1 MAVAL
6 HDIQSIQQFDSK
18 DTSGINVRWKRW
30 FRAFELY
37 AEGKDVSDPD
47 QKKVTAFHSAAM
59 DVQDVFFTF
68 KLPNGEVDNAYA
80 KAKDGLTKYFSPL
93 SNVPF
98 ERHKFRTTVQG
109 QGESVE
115 QYIMRV

>member
-47 QKKVTAFHSAAM
+47 QKKSLL
-59 DVQDVFFTF
+59 FTPRQWMCKMCF
-68 KLPNGEVDNAYA
+68 SHYQMGKL
-80 KAKDGLTKYFSPL
+80 
-93 SNVPF
+93 
-98 ERHKFRTTVQG
+98 
-109 QGESVE
+109 
-115 QYIMRV
+115 IMRMPKQKMV